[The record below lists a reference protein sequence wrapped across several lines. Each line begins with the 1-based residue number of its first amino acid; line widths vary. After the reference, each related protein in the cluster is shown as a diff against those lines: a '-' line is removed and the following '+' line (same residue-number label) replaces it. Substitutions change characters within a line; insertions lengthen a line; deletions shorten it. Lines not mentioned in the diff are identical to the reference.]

1 MKKKRKRKKKI
12 SKIPNKI
19 SKEFLNKILLSNKK
33 RKDKDINEIDAF
45 KLQKIYSDEIEDIIE
60 KYIYEKQDFFLFL
73 KTSIK
78 HMLNTLIK
86 FHNLEIE
93 NHNANFNFE
102 ASNKW
107 TMDKKSL
114 MIAYE
119 LIKKVIVSKND
130 IDE

>member
-1 MKKKRKRKKKI
+1 M
-12 SKIPNKI
+12 
-19 SKEFLNKILLSNKK
+19 
-33 RKDKDINEIDAF
+33 
-45 KLQKIYSDEIEDIIE
+45 QKIYSDEIEDIIE

-78 HMLNTLIK
+78 NMLDTLIK

-93 NHNANFNFE
+93 NYNANFNFE

-130 IDE
+130 LDE